1 MKNLILL
8 FLSIHL
14 ISCVSDIN
22 QDYNTQNTLQFDT
35 FKEILKE
42 TWLLD
47 AHKTNNKNYSLFP
60 HDSINE
66 INLSILKRH
75 NVSPEKFIN
84 TISHYSQQPNL
95 IDSLLYSIKVDLE
108 KTRSSLPNE
117 DDLDT
122 EELNNNDLKL
132 ILNQCPFY
140 SQPLNGEKINMT
152 SDLRDSLFIYFR
164 RNPEKLGHASLRSFS
179 KKLTELTKENK
190 SR

>member
-1 MKNLILL
+1 MKNFILL
-8 FLSIHL
+8 FLSINL

-22 QDYNTQNTLQFDT
+22 QKYNSENTIKFDT

-42 TWLLD
+42 TWLID

-60 HDSINE
+60 YDSINE
-66 INLSILKRH
+66 INLSILKKH

-84 TISHYSQQPNL
+84 TVTNYSQKPDL

-108 KTRSSLPNE
+108 KTYSSLPNE
-117 DDLDT
+117 DDSET
-122 EELNNNDLKL
+122 EELNNNDLKM

-140 SQPLNGEKINMT
+140 SRSLNGGKINMN

-179 KKLTELTKENK
+179 KKLNELTKENK

>member
-1 MKNLILL
+1 MKNFILL
-8 FLSIHL
+8 FLSINL

-22 QDYNTQNTLQFDT
+22 QKYNSENTIKFNT

-42 TWLLD
+42 TWLID

-60 HDSINE
+60 YDSINE
-66 INLSILKRH
+66 INLSILKKH

-84 TISHYSQQPNL
+84 TVTNYSQKPDL

-108 KTRSSLPNE
+108 KTYSSLPNE
-117 DDLDT
+117 DDSET
-122 EELNNNDLKL
+122 EELNNNDLKM

-140 SQPLNGEKINMT
+140 SRSLNGGKINMN

-179 KKLTELTKENK
+179 KKLNELTKENK